1 LREETR
7 EEGTLKEGA
16 VWSVGCIFGE
26 CDEERRDGGT
36 EGERIEGDFENI
48 VE

>member
-7 EEGTLKEGA
+7 EEGVLKEGA

-36 EGERIEGDFENI
+36 EGERIEGGFENI

>member
-1 LREETR
+1 LREET
-7 EEGTLKEGA
+7 GKEGA

-26 CDEERRDGGT
+26 CDEERRDRGT